1 VLTVAGV
8 TSSAATN
15 HMRSQEIVFQ
25 RFVSNYGG
33 YWSSLNTE
41 VQQRRE
47 KKDQQFAKL
56 QAGFVQRFSIFRQG
70 EKQAVVRHQD
80 GATASS

>member
-1 VLTVAGV
+1 VLIVAGV

-15 HMRSQEIVFQ
+15 HTRSQD

-33 YWSSLNTE
+33 YWSLLNTE

-47 KKDQQFAKL
+47 KKDQQFARL
-56 QAGFVQRFSIFRQG
+56 QGGFVQRFSIFRQG